1 MNQLSLIGFA
11 RMLTLWLGALVA
23 LRPAL
28 PSGGPRVGACGVVA
42 GCAVDTL
49 RLHRHV
55 SPRARMIR
63 LQSPELLETLPADSE
78 SAEAIVCAR
87 GVCVLADEDQASE
100 LCYLDEDGGGKTCV
114 PNPNVS
120 QPDIASLDY
129 LWPRALLLGC
139 SVLYGTNF
147 PLGRLM
153 NEALPASAATS
164 ARFVLA
170 GLALSPF
177 LAKLSPQLRLQGVLC
192 GSFTAMG
199 YISQSI
205 ALEAEPSATVAFLG
219 ALIVV
224 WCPLLAAFVDRTP
237 MGFKEAPQ
245 TWLAAAL
252 ALSGVGVLELAGSG
266 ENVFASVGSGDLW
279 AVLQAI
285 GFGTSF
291 FITEKMMAKAS
302 FTLASFFSH
311 RHSHTSFSFLVT
323 PHFSHTSFAPVYGTS
338 SPFTARHS
346 RLLRNLRRRY
356 RSPQCSAASSPSTAP
371 SGQLLMGLG

>member
-1 MNQLSLIGFA
+1 
-11 RMLTLWLGALVA
+11 
-23 LRPAL
+23 
-28 PSGGPRVGACGVVA
+28 
-42 GCAVDTL
+42 
-49 RLHRHV
+49 
-55 SPRARMIR
+55 
-63 LQSPELLETLPADSE
+63 
-78 SAEAIVCAR
+78 
-87 GVCVLADEDQASE
+87 
-100 LCYLDEDGGGKTCV
+100 
-114 PNPNVS
+114 
-120 QPDIASLDY
+120 
-129 LWPRALLLGC
+129 
-139 SVLYGTNF
+139 
-147 PLGRLM
+147 M

-205 ALEAEPSATVAFLG
+205 ALETEPSATVAFLG

-311 RHSHTSFSFLVT
+311 RHRRTSFSFVVT
-323 PHFSHTSFAPVYGTS
+323 PRLP
-338 SPFTARHS
+338 PCMARHPRS
-346 RLLRNLRRRY
+346 RHVILVFSGAFAGATDHRNAVRRR
-356 RSPQCSAASSPSTAP
+356 RRLQRP
-371 SGQLLMGLG
+371 LGNC